1 MKPNIVINVCFL
13 GHSFT
18 EMPFVLLVF
27 KGQHQCNFKYQVTK
41 GLSRFFPYYHSYIIY
56 LLHDLEATENRK
68 KKKGKNISLS
78 KSIINIWMNSFPDL
92 ALNNR
97 KEFQNN
103 NFFFINNTSSFKT
116 KQNKTPNRIF

>member
-18 EMPFVLLVF
+18 EMLFSLLAF

-41 GLSRFFPYYHSYIIY
+41 GLPQFFPITIVTY
-56 LLHDLEATENRK
+56 LLQVLEATENHK
-68 KKKGKNISLS
+68 KKKGKNISLP
-78 KSIINIWMNSFPDL
+78 KRIINILMNSFPDL
-92 ALNNR
+92 VLKNK

-103 NFFFINNTSSFKT
+103 NFFSSTIHPHLKNLT
-116 KQNKTPNRIF
+116 KYFNE